1 MEKNLHVMFN
11 APEKKI
17 LPKTCQPFGRI
28 EEFIVYVARNATE
41 GCQFSVLSKQG
52 ERKNMK
58 IEVIDNTDAGF
69 TVELLREHY
78 VSCEGALWPD
88 PVVCDDGCFDLAEWK
103 NVTYRINIS
112 TTLDT
117 KPGNYEL
124 DVVLYE
130 NGEVYQKYKLW
141 VRVWSFAINPE
152 KYMETSF
159 GIDKDLLFLR
169 HKTDNPEEVY
179 KNYYDMLL
187 NRYHICGRFLPYDI
201 LDPRADEY
209 MSNPRVTCFHVPCK
223 WVSDEKIAEYYNKL
237 KANPVWLDKAMFY
250 MVDTPKRM
258 ADYKELE
265 DAYNRIEKLF
275 PNHKQVVPHYMDPSD
290 GNGVRAVDLLEKYNV
305 VWCPKTNLFKDE
317 WLKYYMSERGKKGE
331 HICWY
336 CCWEPPL
343 PYANLFIDMEGFYHR
358 VLLWQQYLYGV
369 KGFLYWNTTHWV
381 EGSPWDVTTSVPY
394 LSHYCF
400 GDGSLFYNG
409 DCIGI
414 DGPVASIRLELLRS
428 AIEDYHM
435 FELAE
440 KTFGKEYIE
449 SQIKKVTTSVREYN
463 DDHRS
468 LSRARVEIG
477 DKLSEYYDS
486 LQQ

>member
-11 APEKKI
+11 APEKKV
-17 LPKTCQPFGRI
+17 LPKACQPFGRV
-28 EEFIVYVARNATE
+28 EAFTVCLAKNATE

-58 IEVIDNTDAGF
+58 IEVVDNTDANF

-88 PVVCDDGCFDLAEWK
+88 PVVQDDGCFDLSEWK

-112 TTLDT
+112 TSLDT

-124 DVVLYE
+124 TVVLYE
-130 NGEVYQKYKLW
+130 NGEVYGKYRLW
-141 VRVWSFAINPE
+141 VCVWNFAINPE
-152 KYMETSF
+152 KYMATSF
-159 GIDKDLLFLR
+159 GIDDEWLFLR
-169 HKTDNPEEVY
+169 HKTDNPRKVY

-187 NRYHICGRFLPYDI
+187 NRYHICGRYLPYSI
-201 LDPRADEY
+201 LDSRADEY
-209 MSNPRVTCFHVPCK
+209 LNNPKVTNFHVPAK
-223 WVSDEKIAEYYNKL
+223 DISDAKMAAYYNKL
-237 KANPVWLDKAMFY
+237 KTNPKWLEKAMFY
-250 MVDTPKRM
+250 TVDTPKNM
-258 ADYKELE
+258 SDYARLE
-265 DAYNRIEKLF
+265 DSYNRIEKVF
-275 PNHKQVVPHYMDPSD
+275 SDHKQVVPFYTDPSD
-290 GNGVRAVDLLEKYNV
+290 GGGVRAVDLLEKYNV
-305 VWCPKTNLFKDE
+305 VWCPKIDLYKDE
-317 WLKYYMSERGKKGE
+317 WFKYYMSERSKKGE
-331 HICWY
+331 RIWWY

-369 KGFLYWNTTHWV
+369 KGFLYWNTTHWID
-381 EGSPWDVTTSVPY
+381 GDPWDVTTSVPY

-409 DCIGI
+409 DRIGL
-414 DGPVASIRLELLRS
+414 DGPVGSVRLELLRS

-440 KTFGKEYIE
+440 KIFGREYVE

-468 LSRARVEIG
+468 LARVRIEIG
-477 DKLSEYYDS
+477 NKLSEYYDS
-486 LQQ
+486 LG